1 MTAAGSTLPPL
12 LELRDVRV
20 AFGGLTA
27 LDGVSLSVP
36 RGRVVGVIGPAGAGK
51 TTMLDVVC
59 GRVRPTSGE
68 VLVRGISL
76 HGHRPQQLASL
87 GVARTLQR
95 LGLFSHLTVAENV
108 MAGAVRM
115 PRAGFL
121 PTLLALPR
129 ADRRER
135 ALRARALAVLDRVGL
150 ADTADLLPGRLSHGD
165 QKRVVLARALIAEPS
180 LLLLDEPAAGL
191 SAAEMS
197 ELSAQLATLRAADA
211 LSVML
216 VEHRVDFAMGLCDD
230 VVVLDSG
237 RLIAQGPPA
246 VVALGAFD
254 ADGDGDGGGGGEAG
268 DADGDEV
275 AHV

>member
-1 MTAAGSTLPPL
+1 M
-12 LELRDVRV
+12 
-20 AFGGLTA
+20 
-27 LDGVSLSVP
+27 
-36 RGRVVGVIGPAGAGK
+36 
-51 TTMLDVVC
+51 
-59 GRVRPTSGE
+59 
-68 VLVRGISL
+68 
-76 HGHRPQQLASL
+76 
-87 GVARTLQR
+87 
-95 LGLFSHLTVAENV
+95 
-108 MAGAVRM
+108 
-115 PRAGFL
+115 
-121 PTLLALPR
+121 
-129 ADRRER
+129 
-135 ALRARALAVLDRVGL
+135 AVLDRVGL

>member
-1 MTAAGSTLPPL
+1 M
-12 LELRDVRV
+12 

-121 PTLLALPR
+121 PTLLALPAPTAASAR
-129 ADRRER
+129 YEPGPWQSWTASVWPTPRICCPADSPTGTR
-135 ALRARALAVLDRVGL
+135 
-150 ADTADLLPGRLSHGD
+150 
-165 QKRVVLARALIAEPS
+165 
-180 LLLLDEPAAGL
+180 
-191 SAAEMS
+191 
-197 ELSAQLATLRAADA
+197 
-211 LSVML
+211 
-216 VEHRVDFAMGLCDD
+216 
-230 VVVLDSG
+230 SG
-237 RLIAQGPPA
+237 SCW
-246 VVALGAFD
+246 
-254 ADGDGDGGGGGEAG
+254 
-268 DADGDEV
+268 
-275 AHV
+275 HVP